1 MAARLI
7 MLRLPGSPVPVPDR
21 EDDLESFW
29 HVLLW
34 TALRCCEHTMP
45 VNAIVDNL
53 CRLFDHMY
61 VGTTGQAEGGHAK
74 RDLLMAG
81 GLVELELGSIP
92 LDRIF
97 TDTSDVLAS
106 RYPRKKKLEADFRT
120 VQDIWDTVQ
129 NKNPDFQEGDPRL
142 EDEHYRITKMD
153 KTLLWAHPLWL
164 ARRQLAKPQWMET
177 IFQNALDDPQAN
189 WDEGGANVERSF
201 PRRVRGLKRKT
212 ETEIN
217 NEEQPPLKKAPGPN
231 IARGRC

>member
-7 MLRLPGSPVPVPDR
+7 MLRDPGSPVPVPDR

-61 VGTTGQAEGGHAK
+61 VGTTGQAEGGEAK
-74 RDLLMAG
+74 HDLLSSG
-81 GLVELELGSIP
+81 KLINLKLGSTVLQEVF
-92 LDRIF
+92 LDA
-97 TDTSDVLAS
+97 SSVLAS
-106 RYPRKKKLEADFRT
+106 RYTWHEKLEANVT
-120 VQDIWDTVQ
+120 KVQDIWEAVQ
-129 NKNPDFQEGDPRL
+129 RENPDFQEGDSRL
-142 EDEHYRITKMD
+142 EDEHYDRITKIN
-153 KTLLWAHPLWL
+153 KTLLRSADPLWL
-164 ARRQLAKPQWMET
+164 DQAHHLWLTRRQLAKSQWMET

-189 WDEGGANVERSF
+189 WDQGNANVKRSF
-201 PRRVRGLKRKT
+201 PRRIRGFRWKA

-217 NEEQPPLKKAPGPN
+217 NEEQTP
-231 IARGRC
+231 

>member
-7 MLRLPGSPVPVPDR
+7 MPRLPGSPVPVPDR
-21 EDDLESFW
+21 DDDLESFW
-29 HVLLW
+29 YVLLW

-45 VNAIVDNL
+45 VHNIVSNL
-53 CRLFDHMY
+53 CRLFDYMY
-61 VGTTGQAEGGHAK
+61 LGTAGQAEGGEAK
-74 RDLLMAG
+74 HDLLRTGQLAN
-81 GLVELELGSIP
+81 LELGSTP

-177 IFQNALDDPQAN
+177 IFQNALNNPQAI
-189 WDEGGANVERSF
+189 
-201 PRRVRGLKRKT
+201 L
-212 ETEIN
+212 I
-217 NEEQPPLKKAPGPN
+217 L
-231 IARGRC
+231 